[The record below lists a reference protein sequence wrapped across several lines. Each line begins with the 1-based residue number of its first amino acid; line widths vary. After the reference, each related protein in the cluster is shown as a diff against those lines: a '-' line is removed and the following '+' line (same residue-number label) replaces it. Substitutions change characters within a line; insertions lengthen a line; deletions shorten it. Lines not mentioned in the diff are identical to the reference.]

1 MTGAVLRLSRVV
13 GGPWHSGGV
22 KKPIVHKPQTPP
34 QDLTPQEFAELDALV
49 GEWTTF
55 PDVAES
61 MGAIVTKVHALAED
75 GSLVAFRNPAD
86 GVRRI
91 PALFIMDG
99 RPLDSLQG
107 TMLVLRD
114 NRYTDLESV
123 TWLFTPDE
131 SLPGRP
137 IDFLRAG
144 RKTEIRR
151 RAQTLDW

>member
-1 MTGAVLRLSRVV
+1 M
-13 GGPWHSGGV
+13 
-22 KKPIVHKPQTPP
+22 KKSESNP
-34 QDLTPQEFAELDALV
+34 AEPTLEQFQALDALV

-61 MGAIVTKVHALAED
+61 TGLIVTRVHSMAED
-75 GSLVAFRNPAD
+75 GTLVAFRDPRD

-91 PALFIMDG
+91 PAEMLVDG
-99 RPLDSLQG
+99 QPLESLRG
-107 TMLVLRD
+107 TMIVLRD
-114 NRYTDLESV
+114 NRYTDLEAV
-123 TWLFTPDE
+123 TWLFTEDE

-144 RKTEIRR
+144 RKAEIRR

>member
-1 MTGAVLRLSRVV
+1 MAAHH
-13 GGPWHSGGV
+13 GGSWHPGSV
-22 KKPIVHKPQTPP
+22 KKSEMNPAQPTLEQF
-34 QDLTPQEFAELDALV
+34 EALDALV

-61 MGAIVTKVHALAED
+61 TGMIVTRVHSMAED
-75 GSLVAFRNPAD
+75 GTLVAFRDPRD

-91 PALFIMDG
+91 PADFLMDG
-99 RPLDSLQG
+99 QPIDALRG
-107 TMLVLRD
+107 TMTVLRD
-114 NRYTDLESV
+114 NLYTDLEAV
-123 TWLFTPDE
+123 TWLFTEDE

-144 RKTEIRR
+144 RKAEIRR

>member
-1 MTGAVLRLSRVV
+1 M
-13 GGPWHSGGV
+13 
-22 KKPIVHKPQTPP
+22 KKSETSTAAPTPE
-34 QDLTPQEFAELDALV
+34 QFEALDALV

-61 MGAIVTKVHALAED
+61 LGVIVTRVHSMAED
-75 GSLVAFRNPAD
+75 GTLVAFRDPRD

-91 PALFIMDG
+91 PAAFLVDG
-99 RPLDSLQG
+99 RPLDSLRG
-107 TMLVLRD
+107 TMSVLRD
-114 NRYTDLESV
+114 NRYTDLEAV
-123 TWLFTPDE
+123 TWLFTEDE

-137 IDFLRAG
+137 IDLLRSG